1 MCTPSRA
8 FILIALLISALA
20 MLTSLQGCKRK
31 LGPSPFVDQALK
43 SQELNPAKHRVMKT
57 GATGESTGFTLLWV
71 PMKRPSEIAAKM
83 NMLSRLEEEGI
94 NVQGKNVIFAN
105 ASRERAGFSLLGFV
119 AAPSIRLTADV
130 VEVVEPT
137 GHYYPAVTESL
148 KTDEVDEAPQSQ
160 RAQRK
165 NHYAVVIGIERYR
178 QNVPNADYAVHD
190 AEVMK
195 QYLTKRF
202 GYPEENIALLLNQQ
216 ATKSDLE
223 KYLERWLQD
232 RVEKDGTVFI
242 YYSGHGAP
250 NTKTSEGHL
259 LPYDGDPTFLDSTS
273 YSLKRL
279 YEHLGTLP
287 ARQVIVVID
296 SCFSGSGGRSV
307 TAKGLR
313 PVVLTQDPPVPTAG
327 KMVVL
332 TASAGN
338 QVSGTFDSKQHG
350 LLTYFL
356 LKGLQGSADQ
366 NNDGHITLHELY
378 AYVKPQ
384 VEGVAR
390 RELHHEQTPQLF
402 GSSKLISEGVRLVE
416 E

>member
-1 MCTPSRA
+1 MRTPSRA
-8 FILIALLISALA
+8 LIFISLLLGAFAASG
-20 MLTSLQGCKRK
+20 SLQGCKKK
-31 LGPSPFVDQALK
+31 LGPSPFLDQSLK
-43 SQELNPAKHRVMKT
+43 SQDLNPAKHRVIKT
-57 GATGESTGFTLLWV
+57 GAVGESSGLTLVWI
-71 PMKRPSEIAAKM
+71 PIKRPSETDAKL
-83 NMLSRLEEEGI
+83 NMLARLQEEGI
-94 NVQGKNVIFAN
+94 SLEEKTVIFAN
-105 ASRERAGFSLLGFV
+105 ASRERGGFSLLGFV
-119 AAPSIRLTADV
+119 AAPSIVLTADI
-130 VEVVEPT
+130 VEVVGSAGQNTAAAKP
-137 GHYYPAVTESL
+137 L
-148 KTDEVDEAPQSQ
+148 RTDEVDNVPLSK

-165 NHYAVVIGIERYR
+165 NHHAVIIGIERYR
-178 QNVPNADYAVHD
+178 QNVSNADFAAHD

-195 QYLTKRF
+195 KYLTNKL

-216 ATKSDLE
+216 AAKSDLE
-223 KYLERWLQD
+223 KYLEHWLQD

-259 LPYDGDPTFLDSTS
+259 LPYDGDPTFLDSTG
-273 YSLKRL
+273 YPLKRL
-279 YEHLGTLP
+279 YEHLGKLP

-313 PVVLTQDPPVPTAG
+313 PLVLMRDTPVPTTG

-332 TASAGN
+332 TASAGT
-338 QVSGTFDSKQHG
+338 QVSSTFDAKQHG
-350 LLTYFL
+350 LLTYFF

-366 NNDGHITLHELY
+366 NNDGKINLNEIY

-390 RELHHEQTPQLF
+390 REFHNEQTPQLF
-402 GSSKLISEGVRLVE
+402 GSSKLLSEGINLVGD
-416 E
+416 